1 MTQNTAARMSEIES
15 FHVMQIL
22 ARARALESAG
32 RSIVH
37 MEIGEPDFPTAAAIV
52 DAGVAALRA
61 GKTHYTPA
69 LGLPE
74 LRAAIAAGYPD
85 GARPDPSRVVVTP
98 GSSGALAL
106 IFGVLINPG
115 DEVLM
120 ADPGYPCNR
129 HFVRL
134 FEGRARLIPVDAAS
148 SYQLTT
154 RHIRESWTSKT
165 KAVLISS
172 PSNPT
177 GTLVPDE
184 EMARIVAEVKGRGGA
199 LIVDEIYHGLTYDTQ
214 ARSALSHSEDVFV
227 VNSFS
232 KYYGMTGWRVGW
244 LVAPLGYIEPID
256 RLAQNLFLAT
266 STIGQYAALVALAP
280 ATLAELETRR
290 REFQVRRDFL
300 LPALRDLGFRIPVT
314 PAGAFYLYADC
325 SAFTNDSERFASEL
339 LEQTGV
345 AITPGRDFGQYRPE
359 YHVRFSY
366 ANTRAQLEEGV
377 RRIAA
382 FLGKTAS

>member
-1 MTQNTAARMSEIES
+1 MVWKLAVRMGEIES

-22 ARARALESAG
+22 ARARVLESAG

-37 MEIGEPDFPTAAAIV
+37 MEIGEPDFPTAAAII

-69 LGLPE
+69 LGLSE
-74 LRAAIAAGYPD
+74 LRAAIAASYPE
-85 GARPDPSRVVVTP
+85 GARPDPSRVAVTP

-106 IFGVLINPG
+106 IFGVLIDPG

-129 HFVRL
+129 HFVRM
-134 FEGRARLIPVDAAS
+134 FEGRSRLIPVDVS
-148 SYQLTT
+148 SAYQLTAS
-154 RHIRESWTSKT
+154 HIRENWTSRT
-165 KAVLISS
+165 RAVLISS

-184 EMARIVAEVKGRGGA
+184 EMARIVAAVRERGGV
-199 LIVDEIYHGLTYDTQ
+199 LIVDEIYHGLTYNAP
-214 ARSALSHSEDVFV
+214 ARSALSHSDDVFV

-244 LVAPLGYIEPID
+244 LVAPVKYLDAID

-266 STIGQYAALVALAP
+266 STVGQYAALAALAP
-280 ATLAELETRR
+280 ETLVELEMCR

-300 LPALRDLGFRIPVT
+300 LPALRDLGFKIPVT
-314 PAGAFYLYADC
+314 PSGAFYLYADC
-325 SAFTNDSERFASEL
+325 SSLTNDSERFTSDL
-339 LEQTGV
+339 LEQAGV
-345 AITPGRDFGQYRPE
+345 AITPGRDFGKHAPGR
-359 YHVRFSY
+359 HVRFSY
-366 ANTRAQLEEGV
+366 ANTQAQLEEGV
-377 RRIAA
+377 RRIAG
-382 FLGKTAS
+382 FLGKTVR